1 LDWYQLGSLLV
12 ALVAAGGG
20 GKAWFDTRK
29 AKKAGM
35 PADEQTARATAPA
48 AEWLTDHYR
57 QEVEV
62 MRADLR
68 SELTQTRQELKDE
81 QTAHAATRLAADVQ
95 LETMRE
101 QLHAANATIAKMERH
116 IWLRKPPPPPNRS

>member
-1 LDWYQLGSLLV
+1 MDWYQFGSLMV

-57 QEVEV
+57 HEVEV

-68 SELTQTRQELKDE
+68 SELTQTREELKAE
-81 QTAHAATRLAADVQ
+81 QAAHQLTRD
-95 LETMRE
+95 
-101 QLHAANATIAKMERH
+101 QLHAAHETIAKMERH
-116 IWLRKPPPPPNRS
+116 IWLRKPPPPPNR

>member
-1 LDWYQLGSLLV
+1 MDWYQIGSLAV

-35 PADEQTARATAPA
+35 PADEATARATAPA

-62 MRADLR
+62 MRADMR
-68 SELTQTRQELKDE
+68 SELTLTRQELVDE
-81 QTAHAATRLAADVQ
+81 RLAH
-95 LETMRE
+95 ENTRG
-101 QLHAANATIAKMERH
+101 QLHHAHATIAKMERH
-116 IWLRKPPPPPNRS
+116 IWLRLPPPPPNR

>member
-1 LDWYQLGSLLV
+1 MDWYQIGSLVV

-57 QEVEV
+57 HEVEQ

-68 SELTQTRQELKDE
+68 SELTQTRQELSDE
-81 QTAHAATRLAADVQ
+81 KAQHLTTQQRLHTAN
-95 LETMRE
+95 E
-101 QLHAANATIAKMERH
+101 TIAKMERH
-116 IWLRKPPPPPNRS
+116 IWLRKPPPPPNR